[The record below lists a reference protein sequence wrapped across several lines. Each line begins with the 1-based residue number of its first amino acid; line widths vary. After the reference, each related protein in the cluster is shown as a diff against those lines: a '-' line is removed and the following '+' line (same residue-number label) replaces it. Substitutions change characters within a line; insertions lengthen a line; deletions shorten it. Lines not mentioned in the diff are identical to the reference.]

1 MKKLLIIILLCFN
14 YVNAQTIC
22 DSLSFSVST
31 SSALTV
37 IGVNSSSDSTNFMWG
52 VCDNSMCYSASGD
65 TAYFFLVN
73 PLDTVKVCYDI
84 SPQWSC
90 TECHYVIFNGFTWQ
104 LVNTITH
111 VNEIKPHVQDNK
123 IYDLLGRELKSIPK
137 HGMYIK
143 NSLKY
148 FISPVTM

>member
-1 MKKLLIIILLCFN
+1 MRLLLILLLF
-14 YVNAQTIC
+14 AFQTKSQTLC
-22 DSLSFSVST
+22 DSLSFEVGT

-52 VCDNSMCYSASGD
+52 VCDKSMCYSSSGD
-65 TAYFFLVN
+65 TAYFPLVN

-90 TECHYVIFNGFTWQ
+90 TECYYVVFNGFTWQ

-111 VNEIKPHVQDNK
+111 VNEIKTQIRDNK
-123 IYDLLGRELKSIPK
+123 MYDLLGREIYYVPK
-137 HGMYIK
+137 GIIYIK
-143 NSLKY
+143 NGILYK
-148 FISPVTM
+148 

>member
-1 MKKLLIIILLCFN
+1 MRLLLILLLF
-14 YVNAQTIC
+14 AFQTKSQTLC
-22 DSLSFSVST
+22 DSLSFEVGT

-52 VCDNSMCYSASGD
+52 VCDKSMCYSSSGD

-90 TECHYVIFNGFTWQ
+90 TECYYVIFNGFTWQ

-111 VNEIKPHVQDNK
+111 VSDLKPQVHNGK
-123 IYDLLGRELKSIPK
+123 IYDLLGRELKSIPIGK
-137 HGMYIK
+137 LYIRNGRLYK
-143 NSLKY
+143 
-148 FISPVTM
+148 

>member
-1 MKKLLIIILLCFN
+1 MKKLIIILLCFTQA
-14 YVNAQTIC
+14 NAQTLC
-22 DSLSFSVST
+22 DSLSFNIGT
-31 SSALTV
+31 SSALMV

-52 VCDNSMCYSASGD
+52 VCDKSMCYSSSGD

-90 TECHYVIFNGFTWQ
+90 TECYYVIFNGFTWQ

-111 VNEIKPHVQDNK
+111 VNEIKPQVNNDK
-123 IYDLLGRELKSIPK
+123 IYDLLGRELKYIPF
-137 HGMYIK
+137 GIVYIK
-143 NSLKY
+143 NGTLY
-148 FISPVTM
+148 R

>member
-14 YVNAQTIC
+14 YVNAQTLC
-22 DSLSFSVST
+22 DSLSFSVGT

-52 VCDNSMCYSASGD
+52 VCDNSMCYSSSGD

-84 SPQWSC
+84 SPQWAC
-90 TECHYVIFNGFTWQ
+90 TECYYVVFNGFTWQ
-104 LVNTITH
+104 LFNFTTH
-111 VNEIKPHVQDNK
+111 INEIKPHLQDNK
-123 IYDLLGRELKSIPK
+123 IYDLLGRELKYIPK
-137 HGMYIK
+137 GVIYIK
-143 NSLKY
+143 NNKLY
-148 FISPVTM
+148 R

>member
-1 MKKLLIIILLCFN
+1 MRLLLILLLF
-14 YVNAQTIC
+14 AFQTKSQTLC
-22 DSLSFSVST
+22 NSLSFEVGT

-37 IGVNSSSDSTNFMWG
+37 IGVNSSSDSVNFMWG
-52 VCDNSMCYSASGD
+52 VCDKSMCYSSSGD

-90 TECHYVIFNGFTWQ
+90 TECYYVIFNGFTWQ

-111 VNEIKPHVQDNK
+111 VSDLKPQVHNGK
-123 IYDLLGRELKSIPK
+123 IYDLLGRELKSIPIGK
-137 HGMYIK
+137 LYIRNGRLYK
-143 NSLKY
+143 
-148 FISPVTM
+148 

>member
-1 MKKLLIIILLCFN
+1 MKKLIILLLLFCN
-14 YVNAQTIC
+14 YINAQTLC
-22 DSLSFSVST
+22 DSLSFSVGT

-37 IGVNSSSDSTNFMWG
+37 IGTNSSSDSTNFMWG
-52 VCDNSMCYSASGD
+52 VCDNSMCYSSSGD

-90 TECHYVIFNGFTWQ
+90 NECYYVIFNGFTWQ
-104 LVNTITH
+104 LFDFTTH
-111 VNEIKPHVQDNK
+111 VSEVKPQLNNGK

-137 HGMYIK
+137 GRLYIIDGK
-143 NSLKY
+143 LYK
-148 FISPVTM
+148 